1 MSAHPRTIA
10 VRDEH
15 IPDPTIACPHCQHE
29 IKLTE
34 SLAAPLLKNKEAE
47 FKRLEAQLRE
57 REAAVNRERE
67 SLDAQ
72 VAERVALERK
82 KVAEDE
88 QRKARLA
95 LGAELETR
103 QREVSELN
111 DLLKRRDEKL
121 AEAQRTQA
129 EVIRKQRELQEK
141 ERELELTVE
150 KRINESVAAIQ
161 AKAKQDAE
169 DQLKL
174 KLADKDQLI
183 GSMQKQI
190 EDLRRKA
197 EQGSQ
202 QLQGDVQEQEL
213 ESLLTGRFVH
223 DTIMRVQKGEFGGDV
238 VQLVVTPSGN
248 ACGSILWES
257 KRTRNWSDGWLA
269 KLREDQRNAKAD
281 FAVIVSQTL
290 PKDVKNFD
298 LIEGVYVVSPQC
310 ALPVATLL
318 RKALVELAIARQS
331 SEGRETKA
339 AMVYE
344 YLTGPRFRQRLQAMV
359 EAFTSMQDDL
369 NAEKKAIQ
377 KQWAKRETQ
386 IERMIGATTGM
397 FGDLQGIA
405 GKSIEEIEG
414 LGLVALE
421 GPG

>member
-1 MSAHPRTIA
+1 MSANARTIA
-10 VRDEH
+10 IRDEQ
-15 IPDPTIACPHCQHE
+15 IPDPTISCPHCHNE

-34 SLAAPLLKNKEAE
+34 SLAAPLLKSKEAE
-47 FKRLEAQLRE
+47 FKRMEVQLRE
-57 REAAVNRERE
+57 REAAIGRERE
-67 SLDAQ
+67 ALEQQ

-95 LGAELETR
+95 LGAELETK
-103 QREVSELN
+103 QRELSELN
-111 DLLKRRDEKL
+111 EILKSRDEKL
-121 AEAQRTQA
+121 AEAQRA
-129 EVIRKQRELQEK
+129 HADVVRKQRELLEK
-141 ERELELTVE
+141 ERELDLTVE
-150 KRINESVAAIQ
+150 KRVSESVTQIQ
-161 AKAKQDAE
+161 TKAKQEAE

-202 QLQGDVQEQEL
+202 QLQGEVQEQEL
-213 ESLLTGRFVH
+213 ESLLTARFVH
-223 DTIMRVQKGEFGGDV
+223 DTIARVQKGEFGGDV
-238 VQLVVTPSGN
+238 MQQVLSTAGN

-257 KRTRNWSDGWLA
+257 KRTKNWSDSWLG
-269 KLREDQRNAKAD
+269 KVRQDQRTAKAD

-298 LIEGVYVVSPQC
+298 LIDGVYVVSPQC
-310 ALPVATLL
+310 AIPVATLL
-318 RKALVELAIARQS
+318 RKALIELAIARQS
-331 SEGRETKA
+331 SQGRETKA

-359 EAFTSMQDDL
+359 EAFTSMNDDL
-369 NAEKKAIQ
+369 IAEKKAIQ

-386 IERMIGATTGM
+386 IERLMNSTVGLY
-397 FGDLQGIA
+397 GDLQGIA
-405 GKSIEEIEG
+405 GKGIEEIEG
-414 LGLVALE
+414 LGLPALV
-421 GPG
+421 GPN